1 MKKFKIVWYI
11 GNVANNQQ
19 EILDSKIEYAEDIDQ
34 VDACTILPESIR
46 QKIYYTR
53 ILMTSDTIRNIDYG
67 SHTKFLAVEEIK
79 GD

>member
-11 GNVANNQQ
+11 GAVDNNQQ

-34 VDACTILPESIR
+34 VNACTILPESIR
-46 QKIYYTR
+46 QKICYTR

-67 SHTKFLAVEEIK
+67 SHTKFLAIEEIK

>member
-11 GNVANNQQ
+11 GSVDNNQQ

-34 VDACTILPESIR
+34 VDACAILPESIR
-46 QKIYYTR
+46 QKICYTR

-67 SHTKFLAVEEIK
+67 SYVKFLAVEEIK